1 MESNQVY
8 VAAPTVFC
16 NLQEVLHIRKPRLSR
31 QVVSDVLQSNW
42 HNRIHDDLPII
53 HAVAATHFDVRSRP
67 DADGASDPT
76 ASYAIT
82 QAFGEH
88 HVDGAISDSLLCSG
102 LTRTATAR
110 RASPTHPYSATSVR
124 LAALA

>member
-16 NLQEVLHIRKPRLSR
+16 NLKEVLDIREPRLSR
-31 QVVSDVLQSNW
+31 QVVTDVLQSNW
-42 HNRIHDDLPII
+42 HNRIHHDLPIV
-53 HAVAATHFDVRSRP
+53 HAVATTHLDVGSRP
-67 DADGASDPT
+67 DADGTSDPT
-76 ASYAIT
+76 ASYTIT
-82 QAFGEH
+82 ETFGEH
-88 HVDGAISDSLLCSG
+88 HVDGAIWDSLWCSE
-102 LTRTATAR
+102 LTRTATVR